1 MAGKNKQSSSTE
13 FDPDIKN
20 RLLQVFDQG
29 QRLSRVP
36 FQAYEGATVAPLAPT
51 QLEGM
56 QATADAARSGI
67 GQEQLT
73 AANAA
78 AQRAA
83 GFQPSFFNVNLGAD
97 VPTVGAGSV
106 TASQIGPSSAVGV
119 SPIQSQ
125 AINAQQIGPLG
136 MLAPERVE
144 GATAVQTNQIG
155 VDPVTAQQVQGR
167 TVGAQSLA
175 GTDLSP
181 YVNQYQTEVIDSALG
196 DIERSRLMAQNQN
209 AANAVRAGAF
219 GGDRQAIVE
228 AETNRGFA
236 DQAARTAA
244 TLRAQGFESAAR
256 RAEADVGRAQ
266 TAGFQTAQLG
276 AQADL
281 ANQRAGLQAGTT
293 SAQLGLQGQ
302 IESGRQALQSGLAAQ
317 SQDTQRMLANQRA
330 GLTAGQQ
337 NLQADLQRQQA
348 NQRAALTA
356 AQDSAGRQQQ
366 ASTDF
371 ARLAAQSGLAAQDI
385 NARLALANQGQNLAA
400 QQTTAQL
407 GLDAARANQ
416 QAALDAETQRRA
428 LEAQLALG
436 REQQQ
441 LDALGINL
449 RGAGALGQLGEQARD
464 FAFRDAAALE
474 SVGDRQR
481 AAAQEL
487 LEDRYRRFIEQRDA
501 PLRAFDILRAG
512 SGILPSPVMQSQ
524 KGSGFTLLG
533 G

>member
-1 MAGKNKQSSSTE
+1 
-13 FDPDIKN
+13 
-20 RLLQVFDQG
+20 
-29 QRLSRVP
+29 
-36 FQAYEGATVAPLAPT
+36 
-51 QLEGM
+51 
-56 QATADAARSGI
+56 
-67 GQEQLT
+67 
-73 AANAA
+73 
-78 AQRAA
+78 
-83 GFQPSFFNVNLGAD
+83 
-97 VPTVGAGSV
+97 
-106 TASQIGPSSAVGV
+106 
-119 SPIQSQ
+119 
-125 AINAQQIGPLG
+125 
-136 MLAPERVE
+136 
-144 GATAVQTNQIG
+144 
-155 VDPVTAQQVQGR
+155 
-167 TVGAQSLA
+167 
-175 GTDLSP
+175 
-181 YVNQYQTEVIDSALG
+181 
-196 DIERSRLMAQNQN
+196 
-209 AANAVRAGAF
+209 
-219 GGDRQAIVE
+219 
-228 AETNRGFA
+228 
-236 DQAARTAA
+236 
-244 TLRAQGFESAAR
+244 
-256 RAEADVGRAQ
+256 
-266 TAGFQTAQLG
+266 
-276 AQADL
+276 
-281 ANQRAGLQAGTT
+281 
-293 SAQLGLQGQ
+293 
-302 IESGRQALQSGLAAQ
+302 
-317 SQDTQRMLANQRA
+317 MLANQQA

-366 ASTDF
+366 ASTDL
-371 ARLAAQSGLAAQDI
+371 ARLASQSGLAAQDI

-512 SGILPSPVMQSQ
+512 AGILPSPITQSNR
-524 KGSGFTLLG
+524 GSGFTLLG